1 MESVLILLAIILA
14 VYLGNKFSVNTGV
27 LALGFAYL
35 IGAFVVGMT
44 PGDILG
50 MFPTKLFMVIFGLSM
65 FFNFAVVNGTLDKLA
80 KLLLY
85 YARNFTKYLPILL
98 YLISALVSGLGAG
111 FFTTVAVMTTISMAI
126 SNEAGLN
133 KLLAAISISLGALS
147 GANFMVSSH
156 GVIFSSLLSETVL
169 ASSSELITQNI
180 FWVTFLYPFI
190 VLLFLIFI
198 TTKGKHSDDIQPVF
212 KKPTTFT
219 SKQKLNLSLI
229 GIFMGIILFVPI
241 LASVFSNS
249 ELVNFVNSRIDISF
263 LAIIFAIIGYL
274 TNLAD
279 NPKAV
284 TEKVPWN
291 TIWLVTGMSMLISVA
306 AEAGTIEL
314 LASVIAQM
322 PDAIIPIAITIIA
335 GIMSMF
341 SSTIGVVAP
350 LMFPMVAEISGV
362 SGHSPV
368 LLIVAVIVGAQSTAI
383 SPFSSGGSLALG
395 NSMLIGEEQDQFFK
409 DLLFKATPFGLIC
422 STLTVF
428 VLSFFI

>member
-1 MESVLILLAIILA
+1 S
-14 VYLGNKFSVNTGV
+14 
-27 LALGFAYL
+27 
-35 IGAFVVGMT
+35 
-44 PGDILG
+44 
-50 MFPTKLFMVIFGLSM
+50 
-65 FFNFAVVNGTLDKLA
+65 
-80 KLLLY
+80 
-85 YARNFTKYLPILL
+85 
-98 YLISALVSGLGAG
+98 LISALVSGLGAG

-133 KLLAAISISLGALS
+133 KILAAISISLGALS

-219 SKQKLNLSLI
+219 SKQKLNLTLI

-291 TIWLVTGMSMLISVA
+291 
-306 AEAGTIEL
+306 
-314 LASVIAQM
+314 
-322 PDAIIPIAITIIA
+322 
-335 GIMSMF
+335 
-341 SSTIGVVAP
+341 
-350 LMFPMVAEISGV
+350 
-362 SGHSPV
+362 
-368 LLIVAVIVGAQSTAI
+368 
-383 SPFSSGGSLALG
+383 
-395 NSMLIGEEQDQFFK
+395 
-409 DLLFKATPFGLIC
+409 
-422 STLTVF
+422 
-428 VLSFFI
+428 